1 MPGDLPEHY
10 FRVKE
15 NGAAVFR
22 IDPENRQRRL
32 EMEQIATVN
41 VRSGEI
47 RPQGDR
53 QLSERDQAAIADWL
67 RDRRA
72 LLAAREAD
80 EIIRSIDQLNLTTQ
94 WAQSRASDA
103 QLEKITDR
111 LLLAMHDLRGV
122 LVRRKAERI
131 GKPDG
136 AGD

>member
-1 MPGDLPEHY
+1 MPSDLPEHY

>member
-22 IDPENRQRRL
+22 IDPEDRQRRL

-103 QLEKITDR
+103 QLEEITDR

>member
-1 MPGDLPEHY
+1 MPSDLPEHY

-80 EIIRSIDQLNLTTQ
+80 EILRSIDQLNLTTQ

-103 QLEKITDR
+103 QLEEITDR

>member
-1 MPGDLPEHY
+1 MPSDLPEHY

-41 VRSGEI
+41 VRSGDI

-80 EIIRSIDQLNLTTQ
+80 EILRSIDQLNLTTQ